1 MPVRHAD
8 IQAFLVEAL
17 VGSNQFSDALSAL
30 RELAVKAPDWSS
42 RGLVERS
49 LIEKL
54 SHECGVDFDAMWN
67 SGRRKYDRA
76 DEDSEDNGV
85 EEDIQEIMD

>member
-1 MPVRHAD
+1 MRHTD

-30 RELAVKAPDWSS
+30 RELALKAPNWSS

-49 LIEKL
+49 LIEKI

-67 SGRRKYDRA
+67 SGRRKYDHT
-76 DEDSEDNGV
+76 DEDNEDNVV
-85 EEDIQEIMD
+85 EEDIQENMD